1 MPAAG
6 QLRPPRGLTAG
17 EIEGMHEVEAVPGD
31 ELRQVQCPAGV
42 DAGVDGGAHVGEEWN
57 GGEAE
62 IVEDLGETF
71 EQLPGRRVPRL
82 QHVVEGFVLSDQ
94 DQVDEA
100 VQREADLGEIEAAVA
115 VDVADG
121 GVLEKVED
129 AAVVL
134 GRVGQRPVRARV
146 HVPQTR
152 AVRPEEHEIG
162 GREARRNLEAG

>member
-1 MPAAG
+1 
-6 QLRPPRGLTAG
+6 
-17 EIEGMHEVEAVPGD
+17 MHEVEAVPGD
-31 ELRQVQCPAGV
+31 ELRQVQCPAGI

-62 IVEDLGETF
+62 IVDDLGETF
-71 EQLPGRRVPRL
+71 ERLPGRRVPRL

-152 AVRPEEHEIG
+152 AVRPEEHETG
-162 GREARRNLEAG
+162 GREARRDLEAG

>member
-1 MPAAG
+1 
-6 QLRPPRGLTAG
+6 
-17 EIEGMHEVEAVPGD
+17 MHEVEAVPGD

-42 DAGVDGGAHVGEEWN
+42 DGGAHVGEEWDS
-57 GGEAE
+57 GEAE
-62 IVEDLGETF
+62 IVDDLGEAF
-71 EQLPGRRVPRL
+71 ERLAGRRVPRL

-162 GREARRNLEAG
+162 GREARRDLEAG